1 MLVLSRRIG
10 ETIVVNGDIYL
21 TVVGITGGNVR
32 LGVSAPSSVI
42 VDREEV
48 VQRKKNAA
56 LRTMPE
62 LARDAG
68 KGILPR

>member
-21 TVVGITGGNVR
+21 TVVAIAGGNVR
-32 LGVSAPSSVI
+32 LGISAPSSVM

-62 LARDAG
+62 LARDSG